1 MAREDYARLP
11 GKERR
16 YQNTKTGEV
25 ISRRQF
31 DQRFGRLA
39 GTGLTLE
46 KQARSNLL
54 RDPSLS
60 MARPAR
66 GRKSA
71 IPKPAKEIKAKPA
84 PVSEA
89 RKKQLASL
97 RAKARRRLK
106 KDVYKSVNSQH
117 GGRINV
123 RIPFDGTEQGA
134 IAVLKAASSGDQE
147 FSYVRVIF
155 KREDQ
160 SFHSTPWFF
169 NPYLKS
175 DGFNPKKRDSEN
187 FDIQFNENWDNEVEN
202 KLLLIYGQQGEV
214 IGAELH
220 LMMPYF
226 GK

>member
-1 MAREDYARLP
+1 
-11 GKERR
+11 
-16 YQNTKTGEV
+16 
-25 ISRRQF
+25 
-31 DQRFGRLA
+31 
-39 GTGLTLE
+39 
-46 KQARSNLL
+46 
-54 RDPSLS
+54 